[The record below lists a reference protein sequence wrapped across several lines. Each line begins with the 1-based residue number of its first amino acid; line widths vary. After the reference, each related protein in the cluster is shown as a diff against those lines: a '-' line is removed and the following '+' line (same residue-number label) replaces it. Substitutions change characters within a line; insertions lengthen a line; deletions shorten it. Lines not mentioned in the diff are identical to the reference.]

1 MKKLLCLS
9 VLAALCVTGCA
20 STGTS
25 STASSANQMLTLD
38 EALQKSA
45 ETRQKLQQAKESYEA
60 AKAAANSSA
69 ASTATDLGNAA
80 QQQKVDDANGKIEA
94 EKEAWKEA
102 LNYFF
107 FILNKAPVL

>member
-20 STGTS
+20 STGAS

-60 AKAAANSSA
+60 AKKAANSSA
-69 ASTATDLGNAA
+69 ASTATDLGKAA
-80 QQQKVDDANGKIEA
+80 LQQKVDDTKAKIEA
-94 EKEAWKEA
+94 EKQAWKDV
-102 LNYFF
+102 LN
-107 FILNKAPVL
+107 